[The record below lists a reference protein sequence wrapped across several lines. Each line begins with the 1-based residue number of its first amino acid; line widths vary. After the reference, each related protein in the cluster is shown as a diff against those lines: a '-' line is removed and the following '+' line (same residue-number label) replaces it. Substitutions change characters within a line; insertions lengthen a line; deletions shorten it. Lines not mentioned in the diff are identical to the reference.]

1 MEGITASKAAELL
14 NSDDAGT
21 TVLLDVREDVELSM
35 AAIDGAMHI
44 PMGQIPARIGEL
56 NPDQTIVVMC
66 HSGGR
71 SAQVATYLSQQ
82 GFPDVFNLDGGIQAW
97 SRSVDSTIP
106 EY

>member
-1 MEGITASKAAELL
+1 MQGIAASEAAELL
-14 NSDDAGT
+14 HSDDAET
-21 TVLLDVREDVELSM
+21 IVLLDVREDVELSM

-44 PMGQIPARIGEL
+44 PMAQIPARIGEL

-66 HSGGR
+66 HTGGR

-82 GFPDVFNLDGGIQAW
+82 GFSDVFNLDGGIQAW
-97 SRSVDSTIP
+97 SRNVDSTIP

>member
-1 MEGITASKAAELL
+1 MQGIAASEAAELL
-14 NSDDAGT
+14 RGADAAKV
-21 TVLLDVREDVELSM
+21 VLLDVREDAELSL
-35 AAIDGAMHI
+35 AAIDGAVHI

-56 NPDQTIVVMC
+56 DSEQTIVVMC

-82 GFPDVFNLDGGIQAW
+82 GFASVFNLDGGIQAW
-97 SRSVDSTIP
+97 SRSVDPTIP

>member
-14 NSDDAGT
+14 HSNDADT
-21 TVLLDVREDVELSM
+21 IVLLDVREDVELSM

-66 HSGGR
+66 YTGGR

>member
-14 NSDDAGT
+14 HNDDAGT
-21 TVLLDVREDVELSM
+21 TVLLDVREDVELGM

-82 GFPDVFNLDGGIQAW
+82 GFPTVFNLDGGIQAW
-97 SRSVDSTIP
+97 SQSVDPTIP

>member
-1 MEGITASKAAELL
+1 MQGIAASEAAELL
-14 NSDDAGT
+14 QGADAAT
-21 TVLLDVREDVELSM
+21 VVLLDVREDAELSL
-35 AAIDGAMHI
+35 AAIDGAVHI

-56 NPDQTIVVMC
+56 DPEQTIVVMC

-71 SAQVATYLSQQ
+71 SAQVATYLNQQ
-82 GFPDVFNLDGGIQAW
+82 GFASVFNLDGGIQAW